1 MEMKCDGTHTHL
13 VTLICT
19 MQDCVGGIFLCR
31 YTVTNKENKM
41 ENKHLILF
49 DHFKRHIYTCYFFSE
64 ILHGVRASHGDL
76 RDRTESF
83 EKESESFLKN
93 GPKIRIFEFVEK
105 RGP

>member
-1 MEMKCDGTHTHL
+1 MEIKCDNTHTHL

-49 DHFKRHIYTCYFFSE
+49 DHFKRYIYTAIFFQKFYMVLGPHMGICVIES
-64 ILHGVRASHGDL
+64 DL
-76 RDRTESF
+76 
-83 EKESESFLKN
+83 LKKSQN
-93 GPKIRIFEFVEK
+93 FS
-105 RGP
+105 

>member
-19 MQDCVGGIFLCR
+19 LQDCVGGIFLCR

-49 DHFKRHIYTCYFFSE
+49 DHFKRHIYTAIFFQKFYMVLG
-64 ILHGVRASHGDL
+64 LHMGICVIEPNL
-76 RDRTESF
+76 
-83 EKESESFLKN
+83 LKKSQN
-93 GPKIRIFEFVEK
+93 LS
-105 RGP
+105 